1 MKQTV
6 KQNMKQKGKRQTE
19 NPAMGWLNAMCE
31 ILKGGIVALAVTLL
45 ILMAGAC
52 LISAGVLSDS
62 AMSGL
67 VTASCVIGALL
78 GGLLAVRWV
87 GSKPL
92 PVGLGTGLILFLLLL
107 SIGLLLYDSASLA
120 QGGVRLALAC
130 ACGGAL
136 AGVLGGRRKKPKRK

>member
-78 GGLLAVRWV
+78 GGTLAVRWV
-87 GSKPL
+87 GSRPL

-107 SIGLLLYDSASLA
+107 SIGLL
-120 QGGVRLALAC
+120 QI
-130 ACGGAL
+130 
-136 AGVLGGRRKKPKRK
+136 GRAHV

>member
-1 MKQTV
+1 
-6 KQNMKQKGKRQTE
+6 MKQKGKRQAE
-19 NPAMGWLNAMCE
+19 HPASGWLNAMCE
-31 ILKGGIVALAVTLL
+31 VLKGGVVALAVTLL
-45 ILMAGAC
+45 ALLVGAC
-52 LISAGVLSDS
+52 LISAGILSEN
-62 AMSGL
+62 AMGGL

-92 PVGLGTGLILFLLLL
+92 PVGLGTGAILFLLLL
-107 SIGLLLYDSASLA
+107 SIGLLLYDGASLA

-136 AGVLGGRRKKPKRK
+136 AGVLGSRKKKRKRK